1 VYQILSKLVQTLL
14 VYIVLSICTEQI
26 ESLGAKV
33 GVVLNPAT
41 PLSDIE
47 YVPDV
52 VELVLIMSVNPVFC
66 GQSFKESQVKKI
78 SDLRRMCAQKCY
90 ESQV

>member
-1 VYQILSKLVQTLL
+1 MYQILSKLVQTLL

-41 PLSDIE
+41 PLSGIE
-47 YVPDV
+47 YVL
-52 VELVLIMSVNPVFC
+52 ECGKIGLIMSVNPVFG
-66 GQSFKESQVKKI
+66 GQSFKEIQVKKI
-78 SDLRRMCAQKCY
+78 SDLRRMCA
-90 ESQV
+90 